1 MLKSTLDSSI
11 HIFIH
16 KYGLSKEIL
25 HPYSI
30 PQIALQEETWS
41 YEKKRKREREKRKK
55 RRKDE
60 EEKR

>member
-30 PQIALQEETWS
+30 PQIALQEETWN
-41 YEKKRKREREKRKK
+41 YEKKREKREREKKKKKK
-55 RRKDE
+55 R
-60 EEKR
+60 